1 MALGQ
6 SLEINKQQPGH
17 HALDVLQ
24 IQRQRIAQAHAALY
38 PGGVQMQKTAH
49 AIFGKMHF
57 GQMIGSG
64 MGGHGKQ
71 KKASVKTMHCA
82 LLAHRLRAAVLAGIP
97 CVRQMRAEPL
107 QCCLHSTAVA

>member
-1 MALGQ
+1 
-6 SLEINKQQPGH
+6 
-17 HALDVLQ
+17 
-24 IQRQRIAQAHAALY
+24 
-38 PGGVQMQKTAH
+38 MQKTAH

-82 LLAHRLRAAVLAGIP
+82 LPASRLHAAALAAHPVYGRWAQSRYNAACIAQLLLESSAENNALKKSARALLKLLSAG
-97 CVRQMRAEPL
+97 
-107 QCCLHSTAVA
+107 T